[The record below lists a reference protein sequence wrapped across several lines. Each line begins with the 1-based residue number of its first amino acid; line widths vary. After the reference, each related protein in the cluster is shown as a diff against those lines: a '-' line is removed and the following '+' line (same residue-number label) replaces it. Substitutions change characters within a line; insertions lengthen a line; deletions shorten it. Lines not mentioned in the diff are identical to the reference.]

1 MIIYFILI
9 TKQLFVDVLK
19 GNLHA
24 DKLGGAERIKDFCV
38 AHSDYNCYSFQ
49 PSSLMSAVN
58 GLNPPP
64 PRKHQSDV
72 KCDQI
77 DFTLAALEK
86 GPLYPF

>member
-58 GLNPPP
+58 GQTPPP
-64 PRKHQSDV
+64 PQENIRV
-72 KCDQI
+72 
-77 DFTLAALEK
+77 TLSVIK
-86 GPLYPF
+86 SISHWPL